1 MWLVAT
7 VLDSTGLQH
16 CLVHSKYCSV
26 FVIYYM
32 VTRHGYGNSVTNIRT
47 GNTWSLLK
55 NSFLKAPSQG
65 QI

>member
-7 VLDSTGLQH
+7 VLDSPGLQH
-16 CLVHSKYCSV
+16 CLVHSKYYSV
-26 FVIYYM
+26 FVIYYT
-32 VTRHGYGNSVTNIRT
+32 VTWCGYGNSVTNIRT

-55 NSFLKAPSQG
+55 NSFLQAPAQG